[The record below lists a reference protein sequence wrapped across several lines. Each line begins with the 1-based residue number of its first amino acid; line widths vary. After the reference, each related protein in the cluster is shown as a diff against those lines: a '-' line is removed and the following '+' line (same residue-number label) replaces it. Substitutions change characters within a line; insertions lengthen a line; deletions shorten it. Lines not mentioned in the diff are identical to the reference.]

1 MLFFRADTNPKKV
14 NLGVG
19 AYRTDEGVPWV
30 LPVVSKIEKELA
42 NDASLN
48 HEYLPIN
55 GLPEFCDAAA
65 KLALGDDSTALKE
78 GRAGGVQALSGT
90 GALRLSAEFLFRY
103 FGGEATTV
111 FYSKPTWGN
120 HLDIYKAAGFTKLEP
135 YTYWDNDT
143 KAANIAKFI
152 AGLGFK
158 NFELIFQLVSIFT
171 SFVNKEKCLK
181 PAKRP

>member
-1 MLFFRADTNPKKV
+1 M
-14 NLGVG
+14 GVG

-143 KAANIAKFI
+143 KAANIEKFI
-152 AGLGFK
+152 SGIGL
-158 NFELIFQLVSIFT
+158 NFFT
-171 SFVNKEKCLK
+171 IA
-181 PAKRP
+181 PG

>member
-1 MLFFRADTNPKKV
+1 MGNFRDLQIMSVFSSVPLANPVAVFKLSADYRADSHPKKV

-65 KLALGDDSTALKE
+65 KLALGDDSTALRK
-78 GRAGGVQALSGT
+78 VALVVSK
-90 GALRLSAEFLFRY
+90 LFL
-103 FGGEATTV
+103 EQV
-111 FYSKPTWGN
+111 
-120 HLDIYKAAGFTKLEP
+120 
-135 YTYWDNDT
+135 
-143 KAANIAKFI
+143 
-152 AGLGFK
+152 
-158 NFELIFQLVSIFT
+158 
-171 SFVNKEKCLK
+171 
-181 PAKRP
+181 